1 MTALDIK
8 VTAVGRECRGS
19 VLLSGLG
26 KGGTRGPPGRRPG
39 GWEELLA
46 VSFQVMSTQCSGF
59 VCILLRSLG
68 DSHTTGRRVRTV
80 HGRKSDSVFFS
91 ALCCVENNR
100 LLLPAGAVCVRMCAS
115 FTGAEG
121 YLRAFLA
128 LRWSNRRHC
137 YPPCV
142 SGGRGELTG
151 GDRGNCHCR
160 SWPTRRPTFS
170 LGAVAGTNPL
180 CPRAAGAPGGQ
191 R

>member
-1 MTALDIK
+1 MLDGK
-8 VTAVGRECRGS
+8 VTAVGRECPGS
-19 VLLSGLG
+19 VLLPGLG
-26 KGGTRGPPGRRPG
+26 KAGARPPGRRPG

-46 VSFQVMSTQCSGF
+46 VHFQVASTQGSCF
-59 VCILLRSLG
+59 LCILRLSLG
-68 DSHTTGRRVRTV
+68 DAHTTGRCVRTV
-80 HGRKSDSVFFS
+80 HGRKRDSVFFS
-91 ALCCVENNR
+91 ALRCVWRTTLCSFLCED
-100 LLLPAGAVCVRMCAS
+100 VCLVHGGR
-115 FTGAEG
+115 G
-121 YLRAFLA
+121 YFRAFLA

-160 SWPTRRPTFS
+160 GWPTCRPTFS

-180 CPRAAGAPGGQ
+180 CPRAARAPGGQ